1 MNSII
6 PILKIVIGMLR
17 NERPDIVRILKNVE
31 IAHNGSIH
39 LQNVVED
46 ALDLARL
53 ENKKFEIFKEPFE
66 IRKALNDV
74 HDIMKFQID

>member
-31 IAHNGSIH
+31 IAHNSSIH

-46 ALDLARL
+46 ALDIARL
-53 ENKKFEIFKEPFE
+53 ESKKFEIFKEPFK

-74 HDIMKFQID
+74 HEIMKFQID